1 MDRVRALGVHA
12 ASDVLW
18 FAAAEPDGT
27 LIDLGNAYRLDL
39 PKGLDTGQA
48 LIVARKD
55 ICRVLRAYD
64 IGLVWLLS
72 AEYDKRFKQG
82 YHALVPRIT
91 METVV
96 AFAAAEEDVEFRRV
110 ARETVRSRLGYDSG
124 KLQDIAVDLVPEKIT
139 PNWGPNKRDLAVA
152 TVLAALSELED
163 SQ

>member
-1 MDRVRALGVHA
+1 MRALGVHA

-39 PKGLDTGQA
+39 PKGLETGQA

-72 AEYDKRFKQG
+72 AE
-82 YHALVPRIT
+82 
-91 METVV
+91 
-96 AFAAAEEDVEFRRV
+96 
-110 ARETVRSRLGYDSG
+110 
-124 KLQDIAVDLVPEKIT
+124 
-139 PNWGPNKRDLAVA
+139 
-152 TVLAALSELED
+152 
-163 SQ
+163 